1 MKLTK
6 VEPSIFA
13 DKITKVHNQMPGD
26 TIVGTWVALVLGMII
41 TLVLIIIK
49 LRMMSVKRA

>member
-1 MKLTK
+1 M
-6 VEPSIFA
+6 FA
-13 DKITKVHNQMPGD
+13 DELARVHNEMPGD
-26 TIVGTWVALVLGMII
+26 TIVGTWVALVLGMIL

>member
-6 VEPSIFA
+6 AEPSIFA
-13 DKITKVHNQMPGD
+13 DDLTKVHNEMPGD
-26 TIVGTWVALVLGMII
+26 TIVGTWVALVLGMIL

-49 LRMMSVKRA
+49 FRMMSIKRA